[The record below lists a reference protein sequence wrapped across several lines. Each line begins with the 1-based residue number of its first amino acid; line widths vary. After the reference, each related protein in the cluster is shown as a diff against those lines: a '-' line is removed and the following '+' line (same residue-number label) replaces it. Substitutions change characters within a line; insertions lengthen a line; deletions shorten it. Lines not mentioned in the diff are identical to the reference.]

1 MKVKSLLLSMCAIA
15 ALASCSQNDDEITS
29 VNDAPEAK
37 VTIKFAGS
45 GAATRAGEI
54 GTGDAVINKLTAF
67 FFNSSGALI
76 KSPVNANLATDVKNT
91 NEVTL
96 ATTTDAT
103 QVVLVANA
111 PQGVD
116 YTGVTNISK
125 LKEVVISSLGVTIG
139 ENTPITQT
147 STNLTMSGWG
157 GITMGENKGTATVQL
172 HFISAR
178 ISKITFKF
186 TDVDSQA
193 HYGANEA
200 ALDDPEQAWFTI
212 KQAYL
217 MTAQT
222 KSTLIPDNAT
232 VSAWDGRFGPTTGF
246 EYTGGVKWGTGQ
258 WQPAKGNHKV
268 SADYLNST
276 ISAPSSGTIDN
287 VVGANPWYVFE
298 NNSTDQTAVV
308 VEALCNIYNHDTK
321 KTEKKSRYFTVYFG
335 EKKAGASAGNFDI
348 IKAGNDYSITLT
360 AKSTFDPKTGTGGG
374 STPDPTK
381 PSVEAD
387 VTITVN
393 TATWTANATI
403 DKEFG

>member
-45 GAATRAGEI
+45 GAATRAGGI
-54 GTGDAVINKLTAF
+54 GADDAVINNLTAF

-76 KSPVNANLATDVKNT
+76 KSPVEANLTTDVNNT

-103 QVVLVANA
+103 QVVLVANT
-111 PQGVD
+111 PVGVD

-125 LKEVVISSLGVTIG
+125 LKEVVISSLGATSG
-139 ENTPITQT
+139 GNTSINQT

-172 HFISAR
+172 HFISAK

-186 TDVDSQA
+186 TDVESQA
-193 HYGANEA
+193 HYAANEEG
-200 ALDDPEQAWFTI
+200 LTNPETGWFTI

-232 VSAWDGRFGPTTGF
+232 VDAWNGRFGPTTGF
-246 EYTGGVKWGTGQ
+246 EYTGGIAWGTGD
-258 WQPAKGNHKV
+258 WQPTKSDYKV
-268 SADYLNST
+268 STDYLNKT
-276 ISAPSSGTIDN
+276 ISAPSSGIIEN
-287 VVGANPWYVFE
+287 VVGTNPWYVFE
-298 NNSTDQTAVV
+298 NNSPDQTAVV
-308 VEALCNIYNHDTK
+308 VEAICNIYDEASKTTK
-321 KTEKKSRYFTVYFG
+321 KESRYFTVYFG
-335 EKKAGASAGNFDI
+335 EKKAASGNFDI

-360 AKSTFDPKTGTGGG
+360 ANGTFDPKTGTSGGA
-374 STPDPTK
+374 TPDPTK

-403 DKEFG
+403 EKEFN